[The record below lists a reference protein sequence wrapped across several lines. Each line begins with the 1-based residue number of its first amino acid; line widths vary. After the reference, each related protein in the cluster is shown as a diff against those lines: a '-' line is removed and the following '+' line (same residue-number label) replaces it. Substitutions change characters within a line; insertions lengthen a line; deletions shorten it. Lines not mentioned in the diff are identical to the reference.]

1 MTTQVVYYK
10 TKPKNKMTEKNS
22 IIKEA
27 LLDIQNIQSAINAN
41 TKEMLRGV
49 AREEIDSV
57 VKESL
62 MKEIYEEEDLESS
75 EDLGGGEELNL
86 EPTPD
91 FGSEDDS
98 VAGGLGDIDSP
109 IGGEVAPEVG
119 AGLEP
124 ELGMDSVELGG
135 EELDM
140 TAASDDE
147 VIAIYKKLS
156 GEDEIEIV
164 GDEIHLNI
172 SEPGEYVVKLDDAT
186 APAGPEGLDS
196 LEVGGDEFGGETG
209 DDAEY
214 EIELDDEEGTE
225 EPAFGGED
233 DSEEAPEDLVP
244 VGGGEDDSEEEETE
258 DDTEEEI
265 DEQIVVGS
273 AQAHRLQAKQTAGV
287 PLGAGADNL
296 KESVKGGA
304 LLAEATKK
312 YDALLTETT
321 QLKAQ
326 NEEFKIAFT
335 YVRNKLME
343 TVLFNSNLTYASNLF
358 LEHSTTKAEKRA
370 ILQRFDDVTT
380 LAESKKLNRI
390 IENELT
396 SRQPISESIEKKFT
410 KGVTTSTSKQLN
422 ESTAY
427 VDPSIKRIMDLINRV
442 ENK

>member
-1 MTTQVVYYK
+1 
-10 TKPKNKMTEKNS
+10 MTEKNS

-62 MKEIYEEEDLESS
+62 MKEIYEEEELDTP
-75 EDLGGGEELNL
+75 EDLGGEELNL
-86 EPTPD
+86 EPTAD
-91 FGSEDDS
+91 LGGEDDS

-109 IGGEVAPEVG
+109 IGGGEELAPEIG

-124 ELGMDSVELGG
+124 ELGMDPAGLGG
-135 EELDM
+135 EEMDM

-172 SEPGEYVVKLDDAT
+172 SEPGEYVVKLDDST

-214 EIELDDEEGTE
+214 VIELDDEEGEE
-225 EPAFGGED
+225 EPAFGGEE

-244 VGGGEDDSEEEETE
+244 VGGGEEDSEEEETE
-258 DDTEEEI
+258 DDTEEEL
-265 DEQIVVGS
+265 DEQIAVGS
-273 AQAHRLQAKQTAGV
+273 AQAHRLQAKQTVGA

-296 KESVKGGA
+296 KESAKA
-304 LLAEATKK
+304 KELLSEATKK
-312 YDALLTETT
+312 YNALLTETT

-326 NEEFKIAFT
+326 NEEFKTAFT

-358 LEHSTTKAEKRA
+358 LEHSTTKAEKKA
-370 ILQRFDDVTT
+370 ILQRFDEVTT